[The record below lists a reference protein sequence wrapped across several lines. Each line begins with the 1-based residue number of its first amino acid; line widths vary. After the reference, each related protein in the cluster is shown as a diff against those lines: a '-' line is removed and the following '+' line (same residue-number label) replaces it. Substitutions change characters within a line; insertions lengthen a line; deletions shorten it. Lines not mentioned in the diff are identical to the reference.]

1 MAEVQVDK
9 LPLTPSADFTDS
21 DKFLILD
28 NGKLRLLERPTFHA
42 WILQNV
48 QGEQGI
54 QGVAGRDGKDGLNGV
69 NGTNGKNGLSAY
81 QVAIA
86 NGFTGTEQAWLE
98 SIKGATGETGING
111 FNGWSPVIATASRG
125 TDVVLQLLD
134 WTGGTGTKPSITG
147 YLSTTGIV
155 SNIANATNVRG
166 LQGIQ
171 GIQGVKGDTGEA
183 GADGVDG
190 KTVSSIVFNPDLSIT
205 VNYSDTSTVTS
216 ETPPKQYGW
225 GTYKDGQ
232 YTDVSPFTI
241 TTNSQSVLPNN
252 ATTKTEIMPKGVT
265 TFYNTTSQKYLMT
278 DTVGFYS
285 IRVRFKVAGSNQS
298 SYVNVSMSKDTTET
312 PYSQDRVLRGDG
324 QIQNLQFETVMYG
337 DSALATNGLTIRV
350 KTFDRAISIYNIE
363 VTVAKLI

>member
-81 QVAIA
+81 QVAVA
-86 NGFTGTEQAWLE
+86 NGFVGTEQEWLE
-98 SIKGATGETGING
+98 SIKGATGATGSNG
-111 FNGWSPVIATASRG
+111 FIGWSPVIATASRG

-134 WTGGTGTKPSITG
+134 WTGGTGAKPLITG

-155 SNIANATNVRG
+155 SNIANATNIRG

-171 GIQGVKGDTGEA
+171 GIQGVKGDTGA
-183 GADGVDG
+183 KGADGVDG
-190 KTVSSIVFNPDLSIT
+190 KTISSVKINQDLSIT
-205 VNYSDTSTVTS
+205 INYTDSTSVVS
-216 ETPPKQYGW
+216 SVPPKKQGW
-225 GTYKDGQ
+225 ATYKDSQ
-232 YTDVSPFTI
+232 YTSASPFNI

-252 ATTKTEIMPKGVT
+252 ATIKIETLPTGVT

-278 DTVGFYS
+278 DTLGFYS
-285 IRVRFKVAGSNQS
+285 IRVRFKVVGSNQA
-298 SYVNVSMSKDTTET
+298 SYLNVSMSKDTTET
-312 PYSQDRVLRGDG
+312 PYSQDTALRGDS
-324 QIQNLQFETVMYG
+324 QVQNLQFETVMYG
-337 DSALATNGLTIRV
+337 DSALSTNGLTIRV
-350 KTFDRAISIYNIE
+350 KAFDRAVSIYDIE

>member
-54 QGVAGRDGKDGLNGV
+54 QGIAGRDGKDGLNGV
-69 NGTNGKNGLSAY
+69 NGTNGTNGLSAY
-81 QVAIA
+81 QVAVA
-86 NGFTGTEQAWLE
+86 NGYTGTEQQWLT
-98 SIKGATGETGING
+98 SLKGATGSTGANG
-111 FNGWSPVIATASRG
+111 FNGWSPIIKTVARDDDI
-125 TDVVLQLLD
+125 VLQLVD
-134 WTGGTGTKPSITG
+134 WTGGKGTKPTTTG

-155 SNIANATNVRG
+155 TNIANATNVRG

-171 GIQGVKGDTGEA
+171 GVKGDTGA
-183 GADGVDG
+183 TGANGIDG
-190 KTVSSIVFNPDLSIT
+190 KTVSSITFNPDLSVT
-205 VNYSDTSTVTS
+205 VKYTDNTTVTS
-216 ETPPKQYGW
+216 DTPPKQYGW
-225 GTYKDGQ
+225 ATYKDGQ
-232 YTDVSPFTI
+232 YTDVAPFTI
-241 TTNSQSVLPNN
+241 PTSTQVVLPNN
-252 ATTKTEIMPKGVT
+252 SSTKTEVLPTGVT
-265 TFYNTTSQKYLMT
+265 TFYNTTSQKYILT

-285 IRVRFKVAGSNQS
+285 VRVRFKVAGSNQS

-324 QIQNLQFETVMYG
+324 QVQNLQFETVMYG
-337 DSALATNGLTIRV
+337 DSALASNGLTIRV
-350 KTFDRAISIYNIE
+350 KTFDRAVSIYNIE

>member
-48 QGEQGI
+48 QGEQGV
-54 QGVAGRDGKDGLNGV
+54 QGVAGRDGRNGLNGV
-69 NGTNGKNGLSAY
+69 NGKNGTNGLSAY
-81 QVAIA
+81 QVAVA
-86 NGFTGTEQAWLE
+86 NGFVGTEQSWLDT
-98 SIKGATGETGING
+98 IKGAKGEAGIDG

-125 TDVVLQLLD
+125 VDVVLQLLD
-134 WTGGTGTKPSITG
+134 WTGGTGAKPSIIG

-166 LQGIQ
+166 LQGVQ
-171 GIQGVKGDTGEA
+171 GVKGVKGDTGA
-183 GADGVDG
+183 TGADGVDG

-205 VNYSDTSTVTS
+205 VVYSDTSTVTS

-241 TTNSQSVLPNN
+241 TTNSQTVLPNN
-252 ATTKTEIMPKGVT
+252 ATTKTEIMPTGVT

-285 IRVRFKVAGSNQS
+285 IRVRFKVVGSNQS

-312 PYSQDRVLRGDG
+312 PYSQDRVLRGDS
-324 QIQNLQFETVMYG
+324 QIQNLQFETVVYG

>member
-69 NGTNGKNGLSAY
+69 NGANGTNGLSAY
-81 QVAIA
+81 QVAVA
-86 NGFTGTEQAWLE
+86 NGFVGTEQAWLE
-98 SIKGATGETGING
+98 SIKGATGATGSDG
-111 FNGWSPVIATASRG
+111 YNGWCPIIKTVVRG
-125 TDVVLQLLD
+125 NDVVLQLID
-134 WTGGTGTKPSITG
+134 WAGGTGVKPTTTG
-147 YLSTTGIV
+147 YLGTSGIV
-155 SNIANATNVRG
+155 TNIANATNVRG

-171 GIQGVKGDTGEA
+171 GVKGDTGA
-183 GADGVDG
+183 KGADGVDG
-190 KTVSSIVFNPDLSIT
+190 KTISSIVFNPDLSIT

-216 ETPPKQYGW
+216 ETPPKKQGW
-225 GTYKDGQ
+225 ATYKDSQ
-232 YTDVSPFTI
+232 YTSASPFNI

-252 ATTKTEIMPKGVT
+252 ATIKIETLPTGVT
-265 TFYNTTSQKYLMT
+265 TFYNITSQKYLMT
-278 DTVGFYS
+278 DTLGFYS
-285 IRVRFKVAGSNQS
+285 VRVRFKVVGSNQA
-298 SYVNVSMSKDTTET
+298 SYLNLSMSKDTTET
-312 PYSQDRVLRGDG
+312 PYSQDTTLRGDS
-324 QIQNLQFETVMYG
+324 QVQNLQFETVMYG
-337 DSALATNGLTIRV
+337 DSALSTNGLTIRV
-350 KTFDRAISIYNIE
+350 KAFDRAVSIYDIE

>member
-54 QGVAGRDGKDGLNGV
+54 QGIAGRDGRDGLNGV
-69 NGTNGKNGLSAY
+69 NGTNGTNGLSAY
-81 QVAIA
+81 QVAVA

-98 SIKGATGETGING
+98 SIKGTTGETGIDG

-125 TDVVLQLLD
+125 TDVVLRLLD
-134 WTGGTGTKPSITG
+134 WTGGTGAKPSITG

-171 GIQGVKGDTGEA
+171 GIQGVKGDTGA
-183 GADGVDG
+183 TGADGVDG

-216 ETPPKQYGW
+216 GTPPKQYGW

-252 ATTKTEIMPKGVT
+252 ATTKTEIMPTGVT

-285 IRVRFKVAGSNQS
+285 IRVRFKVVGSNQS
-298 SYVNVSMSKDTTET
+298 SYVNVSMSKDTTEN

>member
-48 QGEQGI
+48 QGKQGI
-54 QGVAGRDGKDGLNGV
+54 QGVAGRDGRDGLSGV
-69 NGTNGKNGLSAY
+69 NGKNGTNGLSAY
-81 QVAIA
+81 QVAVA
-86 NGFTGTEQAWLE
+86 NGFVGTEQSWLDT
-98 SIKGATGETGING
+98 IKGANGEAGIDG

-125 TDVVLQLLD
+125 SDVVLQLLD
-134 WTGGTGTKPSITG
+134 WTGGTGAKPSITG

-166 LQGIQ
+166 LQGVQ
-171 GIQGVKGDTGEA
+171 GIQGVKGDTGA
-183 GADGVDG
+183 TGADGVDG

-205 VNYSDTSTVTS
+205 VVYSDTSTVTS
-216 ETPPKQYGW
+216 KTPPKQYGW

-252 ATTKTEIMPKGVT
+252 ATTKTETMPTGVT

-285 IRVRFKVAGSNQS
+285 IRVRFKVVGSNQS
-298 SYVNVSMSKDTTET
+298 SYVNVSMSKDTTEI

-324 QIQNLQFETVMYG
+324 QIQNLQFETVVYG

>member
-69 NGTNGKNGLSAY
+69 NGTNGTNGLSAY
-81 QVAIA
+81 QVAVA
-86 NGFTGTEQAWLE
+86 NGFVGTEQAWLD
-98 SIKGATGETGING
+98 SIKGTTGATGING

-125 TDVVLQLLD
+125 SDVVLRLLD
-134 WTGGTGTKPSITG
+134 WTGGTGAKPSITG

-155 SNIANATNVRG
+155 TNIANATNVRG

-171 GIQGVKGDTGEA
+171 GIQGAKGDTGEA
-183 GADGVDG
+183 GADGVDS
-190 KTVSSIVFNPDLSIT
+190 KTVSSIVFNQDLSIT

-216 ETPPKQYGW
+216 STPPKQYGW

-241 TTNSQSVLPNN
+241 AINSQIVLPNN
-252 ATTKTEIMPKGVT
+252 ATTKTEIMPTGVT
-265 TFYNTTSQKYLMT
+265 TFYNSTSQKYLMT

-285 IRVRFKVAGSNQS
+285 IRVRFKVVGSNQS

-312 PYSQDRVLRGDG
+312 PYSQDKVLRGDG

>member
-48 QGEQGI
+48 KGEQGV
-54 QGVAGRDGKDGLNGV
+54 QGVVGRDGKDGINGV

-81 QVAIA
+81 QVAVA
-86 NGFTGTEQAWLE
+86 NGFVGTEQAWLE
-98 SIKGATGETGING
+98 SIKGATGATGSYG

-125 TDVVLQLLD
+125 SDIVLHLLD
-134 WTGGTGTKPSITG
+134 WTGGTGAKPSITG
-147 YLSTTGIV
+147 YLSTTGVV

-171 GIQGVKGDTGEA
+171 GVKGDTGA
-183 GADGVDG
+183 TGANGADG

-205 VNYSDTSTVTS
+205 VNYSDTSTLTS
-216 ETPPKQYGW
+216 NTPPKKYGW

-241 TTNSQSVLPNN
+241 ATNSQSVLPNN
-252 ATTKTEIMPKGVT
+252 ATTKTEIMPTGVT
-265 TFYNTTSQKYLMT
+265 TFYNTVSQKYLMT

-285 IRVRFKVAGSNQS
+285 IRVRFNVVGSNQS